1 MKNPAALTSKVAS
14 ACSAASCWRTRSNL
28 VPVGQLGGDAVGL
41 AVLGQFLDRVLDP
54 GLVLA
59 DDHGGP
65 AGGYHVGGGVAA
77 HPAAAADHHQF
88 LALEHG
94 HGLLVG
100 LVRVVVQSMEPVRAH
115 ASAPF
120 DWVRRA
126 SKPAACARAS
136 LAAPPAPRTVRSG
149 TGYKPPHCAVPRIG

>member
-1 MKNPAALTSKVAS
+1 MTPPST
-14 ACSAASCWRTRSNL
+14 
-28 VPVGQLGGDAVGL
+28 
-41 AVLGQFLDRVLDP
+41 FLDRVVDP
-54 GLVLA
+54 VLLLA

-65 AGGYHVGGGVAA
+65 AGGHHVGGGVAA

-100 LVRVVVQSMEPVRAH
+100 LVRVAVRAMKPVH
-115 ASAPF
+115 AHSSAPF
-120 DWVRRA
+120 IGCVRA

-136 LAAPPAPRTVRSG
+136 PAARPAPRTVRSG
-149 TGYKPPHCAVPRIG
+149 SGYKPSYCAVPRIGWPHVLAGSPYHEEEPFC